1 MGRSQRHMIVE
12 QNTTS
17 AGEVHAQGVVA
28 DSIVAQV
35 DPSAL
40 NVLTTPPEGSQLEIP
55 AGGFVVPEGPS
66 GGPLAGSSMSG
77 AVPDA
82 LAPPPDPEPPEP
94 GFKPVLNSI
103 NPSSARI
110 GDPDLNM
117 HVNGNYF
124 VDGAVI
130 VFNGGDEATTY
141 KSGGQLST
149 IIKPSLAT
157 TPGSYPVWVRNP
169 DGQRS
174 VAEKTFTFNPEVTP
188 LARTIPSAAYTISR
202 IDPHTEGL
210 AITLASG
217 DVQLDDT
224 VLIEATGNTSV
235 NGTYTVLSV
244 DGPIVVVGSEVDL
257 TNPIEAKGR
266 LTVIDAGS

>member
-28 DSIVAQV
+28 ESIVAQV

-40 NVLTTPPEGSQLEIP
+40 NVLIPVPPQEAQLEIP
-55 AGGFVVPEGPS
+55 QGGFAVPEGPT
-66 GGPLAGSSMSG
+66 GGPLQGSSMSG
-77 AVPDA
+77 AVPA
-82 LAPPPDPEPPEP
+82 ELAPPPDPEPPEP

-117 HVNGNYF
+117 NVNGNYF

-149 IIKPSLAT
+149 IIKPSLAR
-157 TPGSYPVWVRNP
+157 TPGSDSFWARN
-169 DGQRS
+169 
-174 VAEKTFTFNPEVTP
+174 
-188 LARTIPSAAYTISR
+188 L
-202 IDPHTEGL
+202 
-210 AITLASG
+210 
-217 DVQLDDT
+217 
-224 VLIEATGNTSV
+224 
-235 NGTYTVLSV
+235 
-244 DGPIVVVGSEVDL
+244 
-257 TNPIEAKGR
+257 
-266 LTVIDAGS
+266 